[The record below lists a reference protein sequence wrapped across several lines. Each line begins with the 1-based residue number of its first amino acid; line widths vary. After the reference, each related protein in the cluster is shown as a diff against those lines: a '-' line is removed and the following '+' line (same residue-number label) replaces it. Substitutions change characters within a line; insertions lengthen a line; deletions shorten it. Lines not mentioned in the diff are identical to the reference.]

1 MSTQIQTPQIKITQ
15 KAEINEIFQD
25 VYDAR
30 TQQRFFKQFRITKH
44 GMAFLI
50 KHRNEFEV

>member
-30 TQQRFFKQFRITKH
+30 TLHAELT
-44 GMAFLI
+44 
-50 KHRNEFEV
+50 